1 VKGYSKVKE
10 ENESVDSR
18 TIIIDKYF
26 NSMYVIEISAGPQ
39 EPAAAAGRA
48 RQCAAWACDLYGR
61 RSRGNRRRFSDSS
74 RGDGSGRA
82 APTDCSGA
90 PHRPGGPKQAHS
102 RGAGCAHLDIARA
115 DSPRTPAWAGAGREH
130 HIATGA
136 DRRSLLLNQCG
147 RQANG
152 HVGQDRERLLRQPT
166 SFWPP
171 RGRW

>member
-1 VKGYSKVKE
+1 V
-10 ENESVDSR
+10 NALVDSTTR
-18 TIIIDKYF
+18 IICKYF
-26 NSMYVIEISAGPQ
+26 NSMYVAEISARPQ
-39 EPAAAAGRA
+39 VSGQTPAAAG
-48 RQCAAWACDLYGR
+48 QCAAFKGVPAGICAGFQTL
-61 RSRGNRRRFSDSS
+61 
-74 RGDGSGRA
+74 RA
-82 APTDCSGA
+82 ATVRAGQGRTA
-90 PHRPGGPKQAHS
+90 PARLTVLAGHKQA
-102 RGAGCAHLDIARA
+102 RNAGCAHLDIARA